1 VYLELRNARINIK
14 GIRKDAIEC
23 MEICTDSSIIP
34 LQILR
39 KIMEVV
45 KTDGKQVKE
54 E

>member
-1 VYLELRNARINIK
+1 MDARINIK

-23 MEICTDSSIIP
+23 VETCNYRSIVP
-34 LQILR
+34 VQVLR